1 MKRFF
6 GLFKSAGKEFSNDK
20 GTTLA
25 AAIAYYTIF
34 SIAPLLVIAIAIA
47 GLVFGQ
53 AQAQAQIVNQLR
65 AFMGNAGAT
74 AIEQM
79 LANANKAH
87 GGTWAIIIGV
97 VILLLGAAGVFIQL
111 KQSLNMVWNVPQQK
125 TASGV
130 KGLISQRLLAF
141 GMVFAIGFL
150 LMVSLVVDAAISS
163 FAKYGSTTLPG
174 GEAVWQG
181 IQLGISFVVFAV
193 LFAMMFRF
201 LPDIHVR
208 WRDVWFGAFFT
219 SLLFIIGKYLL
230 ALYIGKSSVGSSF
243 GAAGSLVVLL
253 VWIYWSSNIFL
264 FGAEFTQVHARSRGE
279 KLEAGD
285 QRKVA

>member
-6 GLFKSAGKEFSNDK
+6 GLFKSAGQEFSNDK
-20 GTTLA
+20 ATTLA
-25 AAIAYYTIF
+25 AALAYYTIF
-34 SIAPLLVIAIAIA
+34 AIAPLLVIAIAIA
-47 GLVFGQ
+47 GMVFGH
-53 AQAQAQIVNQLR
+53 AQAQAQIVGQLR

-87 GGTWAIIIGV
+87 GSTWAIIIGV
-97 VILLLGAAGVFIQL
+97 MTLLLGAAGVFMQL
-111 KQSLNMVWNVPQQK
+111 KQSLNTVWNVPQQK
-125 TASGV
+125 IAGGI
-130 KGLISQRLLAF
+130 KGFIRERLLAF

-163 FAKYGSTTLPG
+163 FAKYASTTLPG
-174 GEAVWQG
+174 GEKVWQG
-181 IQLGISFVVFAV
+181 IQLGISFVVVAV

-201 LPDIHVR
+201 LPDTRVR
-208 WRDVWFGAFFT
+208 WRDVWFGSFFT

-230 ALYIGKSSVGSSF
+230 ALYIGRSSMGSSF
-243 GAAGSLVVLL
+243 GAAGSIVVLL

-264 FGAEFTQVHARSRGE
+264 FGAEFTQAHAQSRGE
-279 KLEAGD
+279 KLEASD
-285 QRKVA
+285 RRKVA